1 MARSLPNRRRESILF
16 RVFGLLTI
24 VLLCAILFMAMCA
37 GRIRTERQFI
47 AEVEKALFCYHLD
60 FGEFPQPGEESPA
73 LQRHSSNP
81 YFSRLCR
88 RWPERVELT
97 DHWGRPLRIR
107 RGKDNPGLVDIQS
120 LGPNGRDE
128 QGKGDDVKNWP

>member
-1 MARSLPNRRRESILF
+1 MTRSLPNRRRESILF

-24 VLLCAILFMAMCA
+24 VLLCAILFMAMRA

-47 AEVEKALFCYHLD
+47 AEVEKAFFCYYLD
-60 FGEFPQPGEESPA
+60 FGEFPPSGQEA
-73 LQRHSSNP
+73 TTLQRHPSNP
-81 YFSRLCR
+81 YYSRLCE
-88 RWPERVELT
+88 RWPGRAELT

-107 RGKDNPGLVDIQS
+107 AGKVNPRLVDIQS
-120 LGPNGRDE
+120 FGPNGRDE